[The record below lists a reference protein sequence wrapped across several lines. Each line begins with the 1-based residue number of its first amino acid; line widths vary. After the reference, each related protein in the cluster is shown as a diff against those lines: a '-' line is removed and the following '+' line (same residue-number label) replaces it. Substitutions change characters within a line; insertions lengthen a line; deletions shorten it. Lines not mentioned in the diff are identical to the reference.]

1 MSSTVVGWLFS
12 FLAMAFNPVKES
24 IKISYKEIENYDC
37 DVFHKKDISRP
48 VKLLMG
54 WFDLVREDHESLL

>member
-54 WFDLVREDHESLL
+54 